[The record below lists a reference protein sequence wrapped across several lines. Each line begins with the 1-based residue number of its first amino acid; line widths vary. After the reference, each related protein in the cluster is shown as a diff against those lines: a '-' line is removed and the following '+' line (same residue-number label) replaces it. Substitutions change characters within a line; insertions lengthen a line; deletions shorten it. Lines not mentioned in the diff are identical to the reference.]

1 MENHI
6 WVEDASVL
14 LHEPSRFFKENFTER
29 FSKQDHFFM
38 RDNNLIKSKKRLVK
52 GRTTYLEMH
61 TTPLNVIL
69 IEIFTAIEDIKLFYT
84 FHP

>member
-6 WVEDASVL
+6 RVEDASVL

-52 GRTTYLEMH
+52 GRMTYLEMH